1 MNIDVQILK
10 KVLPDPGRLEHKVDL
25 PFENQLTDQRVKVNG
40 LLDIC
45 EGKKL
50 IKFNIHSK

>member
-10 KVLPDPGRLEHKVDL
+10 KVLPNPVRLEHKVDL

-45 EGKKL
+45 KGKKL